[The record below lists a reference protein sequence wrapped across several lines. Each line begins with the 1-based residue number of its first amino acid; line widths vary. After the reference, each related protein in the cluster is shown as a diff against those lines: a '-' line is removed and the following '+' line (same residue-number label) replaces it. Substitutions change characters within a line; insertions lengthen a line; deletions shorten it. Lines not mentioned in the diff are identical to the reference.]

1 MARARALQERQRGRV
16 YDGSRR
22 RTGSR
27 TRRMRVSVV
36 RRQDVKWWVTH
47 RFIHIHGRL
56 HRQAPYRAQIVSKMA
71 ARLGEGGQARHNP
84 RASAAAPRGH
94 PTSAAID
101 LAARSS
107 FPVLYRTIGVAIVSD
122 AEFDSA
128 QVLPKPD
135 PGSICARV
143 TGSGVSVLVSHSA
156 PPRTDIEP
164 PNGEKE
170 SCEGGAWGRQR
181 GSRVNVPRLDIFRAK
196 SGERIRIIRL

>member
-1 MARARALQERQRGRV
+1 MARPPSPGTTARPCIRWFSEKNGVAE
-16 YDGSRR
+16 
-22 RTGSR
+22 
-27 TRRMRVSVV
+27 RMRVSVV
-36 RRQDVKWWVTH
+36 RRQDVKWRVTH

-143 TGSGVSVLVSHSA
+143 TGSGGL
-156 PPRTDIEP
+156 
-164 PNGEKE
+164 G
-170 SCEGGAWGRQR
+170 
-181 GSRVNVPRLDIFRAK
+181 PRLSFCSSPNRYRAAER
-196 SGERIRIIRL
+196 GERKLRGRSMGQAAREQGKCTTSRYFQSQKWRKNTDNPPL